1 MRLGAVGWELM
12 GLNIGN
18 GGHMWSKHRNS
29 RLIGRL
35 GNHVYKTVSEAM
47 TACIGRNRCKGVTKE
62 GHDRFGMYTGN
73 SPSGASGKTCYVKG
87 EVQTIASGKYFIFYD
102 KRSYLLY
109 IFLQTNLRIFI
120 VRLVLLYA
128 FSNKQRK
135 DLNIV

>member
-62 GHDRFGMYTGN
+62 GHNRFGMYTGN

>member
-1 MRLGAVGWELM
+1 MRLGAVGWELL

-102 KRSYLLY
+102 KRSYLLFFFFTNKSGY
-109 IFLQTNLRIFI
+109 I
-120 VRLVLLYA
+120 YCA
-128 FSNKQRK
+128 FSFT
-135 DLNIV
+135 LCIL